1 MISCILCFIPEP
13 SATME
18 ATEVM
23 PMMMPNIVRKVRR
36 RCARSALA
44 AILKASVKR
53 AKRADARRAVCG
65 GAFSWGLEHFSVIFP
80 VSLRVRRDL
89 RGVCDQNHS
98 MAVCIQLMQ
107 DIHHLLPAFAVER
120 ASGFVRQN
128 NLA

>member
-23 PMMMPNIVRKVRR
+23 PMMMPNLVRKVRR

-53 AKRADARRAVCG
+53 AQRADARRAVCG
-65 GAFSWGLEHFSVIFP
+65 GAFSWGLEHLSVIFP
-80 VSLRVRRDL
+80 VSLRARRIVHTVFALAPWANRLKNALDSIG
-89 RGVCDQNHS
+89 RV
-98 MAVCIQLMQ
+98 AVGC
-107 DIHHLLPAFAVER
+107 A
-120 ASGFVRQN
+120 
-128 NLA
+128 